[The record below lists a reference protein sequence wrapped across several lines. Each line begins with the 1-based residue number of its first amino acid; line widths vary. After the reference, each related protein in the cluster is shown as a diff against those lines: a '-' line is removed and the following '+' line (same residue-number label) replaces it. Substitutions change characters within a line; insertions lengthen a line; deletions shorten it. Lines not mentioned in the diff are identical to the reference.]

1 MSEEQS
7 QDLGFL
13 GMYGVLVV
21 PAPGDRSGGWF
32 VTLSVWD
39 DEDETYIAGTD
50 GPIFES
56 RQEALDEANR
66 IIDWLASRPEDE
78 NLMDVWAQMQQM
90 RSEGELFPEG
100 RPGSM
105 HYQW

>member
-1 MSEEQS
+1 MTDEQTD
-7 QDLGFL
+7 DLGFL

-21 PAPGDRSGGWF
+21 PAPTGKTGGWF
-32 VTLSVWD
+32 VTLSAWD

-56 RQEALDEANR
+56 REEAMQEANR
-66 IIDWLASRPEDE
+66 IVDWLAERSEDE

-90 RSEGELFPEG
+90 RSEGELWPDG
-100 RPGSM
+100 RPGKM